1 MTNGISDGTNMD
13 GSVTREQLAAILYRY
28 AVMKGY
34 DVRVS
39 ASLSHYSDA
48 DKVSDWAVT
57 AMHWAVGAG
66 LINGRSANT
75 LAPQGTAMRAE
86 VAAILLRFVSLYEK

>member
-1 MTNGISDGTNMD
+1 
-13 GSVTREQLAAILYRY
+13 
-28 AVMKGY
+28 MKGY

-39 ASLSHYSDA
+39 ASLSRYSDA

-75 LAPQGTAMRAE
+75 LAPQGTATRAE